1 MDQNTIEELVTPDP
15 VAPGQ
20 SWQEGDAWLAGGTF
34 LLSLPLPHLRRFIDL
49 SQLDWPTIQ
58 LVNDGLE
65 IGPTCTVKHLLDFQP
80 APQWAAGGLLNDCV
94 RAFLAGFKVWNS
106 ATVLGNICTSIPAG
120 PMTTMACALEAEY
133 TLWATD
139 GSERVVPAIEF
150 VTGNN
155 QNILAPGELLRKV
168 NISGRALSRRYAM
181 RRFTLTKAGRS
192 SIFLVGTL
200 DSTGEVL
207 ITVSA
212 ATSFPV
218 HVRFRQPPSAPQ
230 VVAELDAKIPDELY
244 FDDPNGRPDHR
255 KHMTYLFAEQIRA
268 ELAAD

>member
-1 MDQNTIEELVTPDP
+1 MDQNTIEEMVAPDP
-15 VAPGQ
+15 TAPGRG
-20 SWQEGDAWLAGGTF
+20 WQEGDAWLAGGTF

-58 LVNDGLE
+58 LVDDGLE
-65 IGPTCTVKHLLDFQP
+65 IGPTCTVKQLLDFQP
-80 APQWAAGGLLNDCV
+80 PPQWAAGGLLHDCV
-94 RAFLAGFKVWNS
+94 HAFLASFKVWNT

-120 PMTTMACALEAEY
+120 PMTTMACALEAKY
-133 TLWATD
+133 TLWAPD
-139 GSERVVPAIEF
+139 GSQRVVPAIEF

-155 QNILAPGELLRKV
+155 ENILEPGELLRKV
-168 NISGRALSRRYAM
+168 NISGQALNRRYAI

-192 SIFLVGTL
+192 SIFVVGTL
-200 DSTGEVL
+200 DSNGEVL

-218 HVRFRQPPSAPQ
+218 HVRFPQPPSASQ
-230 VVAELDAKIPDELY
+230 VVTELDTKIPDHLY

-255 KHMTYLFAEQIRA
+255 KHLTYLFAEEIRA
-268 ELAAD
+268 ELAAG

>member
-1 MDQNTIEELVTPDP
+1 MDQNTIEELVVPDP
-15 VAPGQ
+15 AAPGTG
-20 SWQEGDAWLAGGTF
+20 WREGDAWLAGGTF
-34 LLSLPLPHLRRFIDL
+34 LHSLPLPHLRRFVDL
-49 SQLDWPTIQ
+49 SRMEWPAIHI
-58 LVNDGLE
+58 VEDGLE
-65 IGPTCTVKHLLDFQP
+65 IGPTCTVKQLLDFQP
-80 APQWAAGGLLNDCV
+80 PPEWAAGGFLHDCV
-94 RAFLAGFKVWNS
+94 HAFLAGFKVWNT

-139 GSERVVPAIEF
+139 GSVRVVPAIEF

-168 NISGRALSRRYAM
+168 NISGAALNRRYAL
-181 RRFTLTKAGRS
+181 RRFALTQAGRS

-200 DSTGEVL
+200 DPTGEVL

-212 ATSFPV
+212 ATKFPV
-218 HVRFRQPPSAPQ
+218 HVRFPAPPSAQ
-230 VVAELDAKIPDELY
+230 EVVDELDAQVPDDLY

-255 KHMTYLFAEQIRA
+255 KHMTYIFAEQIRA